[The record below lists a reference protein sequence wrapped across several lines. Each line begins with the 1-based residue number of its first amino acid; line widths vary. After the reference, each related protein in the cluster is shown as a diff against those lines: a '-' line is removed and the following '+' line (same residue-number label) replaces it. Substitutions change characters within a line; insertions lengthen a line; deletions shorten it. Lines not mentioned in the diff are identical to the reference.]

1 MFGDAAGWAAVAAGL
16 AGLSGRWRLRG
27 QNQRWQRRTTQL
39 SSLAFYDNN
48 LHPDP
53 TERKAVNSHVLAL
66 IDAAV
71 LLGVPTVGTFV
82 GRDPTKSVADN
93 LREAEQVFRQTLK
106 RIYVFFALEVDRR
119 YEQLA

>member
-1 MFGDAAGWAAVAAGL
+1 M
-16 AGLSGRWRLRG
+16 SGRWRLRG

-119 YEQLA
+119 NEQLA